1 MKKQH
6 ALSFLLVVTII
17 FSLILTA
24 SASEPAVIQIDSFNE
39 YDYIERIQESSPKE
53 LEEVGLSVQEA
64 QVIISEFYNALSER
78 AALSDDELH
87 AYGYSDHQIDL
98 LHSFAAGQTLSSSE
112 LRSLGATCN
121 GEIVRTYCIGKSARF
136 SYTFTWQSCP
146 IMTLSD
152 SAAMRWIAYDDN
164 GNTIGVE
171 QSSRSISVEYH
182 FGRSS
187 SPVSGPAFAHY
198 GLTMQSSYSVFSA
211 LGN

>member
-146 IMTLSD
+146 IMTLLLCGGLLMMTMGTRLVLNNLPGLYLLSIISVAVVHQ
-152 SAAMRWIAYDDN
+152 SAALLLHIMVFQPINRIWIL
-164 GNTIGVE
+164 I
-171 QSSRSISVEYH
+171 
-182 FGRSS
+182 
-187 SPVSGPAFAHY
+187 P
-198 GLTMQSSYSVFSA
+198 
-211 LGN
+211 